1 MITFKLDDK
10 SAEAMVSVLNA
21 VHPHASF
28 VQDITAQYQNAM
40 APEVE
45 DVPEEL
51 VKEVASPA
59 AIAAFMDDVPHE
71 HFDEEVA
78 EEEVK

>member
-21 VHPHASF
+21 VYPNADF
-28 VQDITAQYQNAM
+28 AQELIQQYVNATTVV
-40 APEVE
+40 AEEV
-45 DVPEEL
+45 PAEL
-51 VKEVASPA
+51 IKEVVQE
-59 AIAAFMDDVPHE
+59 VP
-71 HFDEEVA
+71 A

>member
-21 VHPHASF
+21 VHPDASF
-28 VQDITAQYQNAM
+28 VQDITAQYIAFT
-40 APEVE
+40 AVEVE

-51 VKEVASPA
+51 VKEISSPA
-59 AIAAFMDDVPHE
+59 AVAAFMEDVPHE
-71 HFDEEVA
+71 HF
-78 EEEVK
+78 EEESK